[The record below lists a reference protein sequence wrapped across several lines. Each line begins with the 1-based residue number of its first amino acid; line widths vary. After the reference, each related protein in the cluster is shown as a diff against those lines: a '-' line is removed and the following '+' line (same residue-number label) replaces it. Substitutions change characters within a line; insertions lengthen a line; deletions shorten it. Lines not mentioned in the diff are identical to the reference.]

1 MSWDLKDLDPGPLPL
16 WFQIADRLRRSVE
29 QGEFRPGD
37 PLPSEAKL
45 NERFGVSRTT
55 ARAALD
61 RLENEGLIVRRSG
74 KGSVVL
80 SPRVEQSLNVLSSFA
95 EDMRRRGLTPSY
107 VTRAA
112 AYAAAP
118 AEVAEALGVER
129 GTPVFRVMRLL
140 NADGW
145 PMAVSQSWIA
155 PSVLKAHGP
164 PSPDDLDSGSLY
176 DWLERECGARIVGG
190 CEYIEAAIA
199 KKRVATALG
208 IAAGAA
214 TLVARRRAHAADGT
228 AVEYAI
234 VHYCASRYRYRVELV
249 RP

>member
-1 MSWDLKDLDPGPLPL
+1 MPWDLEDLDPGPLPL

-29 QGEFRPGD
+29 RGEFQPGD

-61 RLENEGLIVRRSG
+61 RLENDGLIIRRSG

-80 SPRVEQSLNVLSSFA
+80 SPRVEQPLNVLSSFG
-95 EDMRRRGLTPSY
+95 EDMQRRGLTPSY
-107 VTRAA
+107 VTKDAEHTP
-112 AYAAAP
+112 AP
-118 AEVAEALGVER
+118 AEVSEALGCER
-129 GTPVFRVMRLL
+129 GTIVFRVTRLL

-145 PMAVSQSWIA
+145 PMAMSQSWIA
-155 PSVLKAHGP
+155 PTVLAGHGP
-164 PSPDDLDSGSLY
+164 PSQATLDSGSLY

-199 KKRVATALG
+199 GKRIATALG
-208 IAAGAA
+208 IAPGSA
-214 TLVARRRAHAADGT
+214 TLVARRRAHAADGS